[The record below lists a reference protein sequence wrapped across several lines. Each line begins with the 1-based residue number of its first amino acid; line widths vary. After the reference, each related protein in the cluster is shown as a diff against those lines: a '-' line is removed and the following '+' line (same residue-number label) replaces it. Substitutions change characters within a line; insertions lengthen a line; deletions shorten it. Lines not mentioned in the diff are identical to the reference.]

1 MSISRGIKKGHAGR
15 KGWRIGD
22 RRERCRRGGDT
33 IHGSLA
39 RQASQPATVALG
51 GFPLSA
57 ITLFPRVSR
66 TLCPPLSFP
75 HTAAPRTSSTPL
87 ISLPSPAFT
96 HTSDVE
102 KGRFVVCETR
112 TKARRRERPSLRV
125 RASFFFFFFLLLGN
139 AWGWARGSRGVDGKN
154 EEGKRGQRQ
163 RLTSRAEG
171 AERGRG
177 SSTPA
182 REFSLGLVKMRHVPR
197 ARFVK
202 MSHTVAINIDESCGS
217 LRRDLRL
224 RSFRRSRLG
233 GWTEE
238 RFARNRYGNINAIT

>member
-51 GFPLSA
+51 GFPLRHYPPPSRLSRPA
-57 ITLFPRVSR
+57 LPSRFPTLPPRAH
-66 TLCPPLSFP
+66 PLP
-75 HTAAPRTSSTPL
+75 PL

-112 TKARRRERPSLRV
+112 TKARRRACPSLRV
-125 RASFFFFFFLLLGN
+125 RASFFFLLLGN
-139 AWGWARGSRGVDGKN
+139 AWGWARGSRGVDGVRTRKEREASGN
-154 EEGKRGQRQ
+154 GSRREPRGQN
-163 RLTSRAEG
+163 A
-171 AERGRG
+171 
-177 SSTPA
+177 
-182 REFSLGLVKMRHVPR
+182 V
-197 ARFVK
+197 ARFQYA
-202 MSHTVAINIDESCGS
+202 SERIFFGS
-217 LRRDLRL
+217 GENAPHPPCA
-224 RSFRRSRLG
+224 FRQDVPHG
-233 GWTEE
+233 GD
-238 RFARNRYGNINAIT
+238 